1 MYNINNRGTAFFM
14 SIWKTG
20 IAIALILI
28 FSVLTSF
35 TFNETSQQECGIKFI
50 YRVNDTT
57 GGNDN
62 GKIYLQRIEGDG
74 PFTVRL
80 FDMEN
85 AAGGYIKTVKNKNFP
100 SGRMILVFKGLAPST
115 YLIKVENGS
124 CSSSVTGIEGIL
136 IK

>member
-1 MYNINNRGTAFFM
+1 MYEINNRKSTFFKR
-14 SIWKTG
+14 IIQTG
-20 IAIALILI
+20 IFVFLIVML
-28 FSVLTSF
+28 SSLTSF
-35 TFNETSQQECGIKFI
+35 IPHKGNGQECTIKFI
-50 YRVNDTT
+50 YRVDDTT
-57 GGNDN
+57 GGNNN

-85 AAGGYIKTVKNKNFP
+85 TAGGYIKTIKNKNFP
-100 SGRMILVFKGLAPST
+100 AGRMILVFKGLAPST

-124 CSSSVTGIEGIL
+124 CSRSVTGIEGIL